1 MRLEQTIRSTMT
13 EAMDMDGRLD
23 QLVRA
28 GLMPT
33 SSLPLLKRAISR
45 MHAGMSLQGAER
57 DVMNMFISSMMFIVL
72 GDDTVFNKA
81 RAGAKG
87 YAAEEV
93 SLDEENNY
101 TVAKGKQGW
110 FVNQNTANGVHNHS
124 VQTGYHDSKQ
134 KAVAWAKNHAGS
146 RAHKIDIKE
155 AKEKT
160 EYDYEGDMA
169 MGQLK
174 SIIAN
179 SQRMHDMLSDDTNLP
194 EWVQSKITLAED
206 YISTASN
213 YMQGEM
219 NEEKM
224 PFEGPYRKVGER
236 KDKYGNP
243 VKNVAKHL
251 AKKAMNAQ
259 KNEEVEQIDE
269 ILPLVAGAAARY
281 AAGKAGA
288 GVVGRTVAGAAT
300 KYAVSKSM
308 NKEEVE
314 ITEASVA
321 DVAKTAHLHVRA
333 GKHDSIHTAIQSA
346 VNTHFPSSVHSSVTR
361 KKVAAQALNRIQS
374 MNKSKM
380 TKEEVQIDELS
391 KKTMGSYVKKASGA
405 EQPKNVMSPKNVPL
419 TKIAA
424 YQGDSETGH
433 FGKRFNQATY
443 DKAERLRKNRETG
456 IKRAVDK
463 ITKEEVEQ
471 VDEISKATMGRY
483 INKAKDSIDMTSY
496 RSGIKDGTAISS
508 STPYKSNNPL
518 EKKLTKRHKGI
529 SMAVKKL
536 TKEDI
541 DAVKQMNES
550 YKTAF
555 ETALN
560 EYGIKSPSELDES
573 KRKEFFNHVDLEF
586 KKGDN

>member
-1 MRLEQTIRSTMT
+1 MNLEQTIKDTVIAESQ
-13 EAMDMDGRLD
+13 DLDGRLQ

-28 GLMPT
+28 GLMPSNT
-33 SSLPLLKRAISR
+33 IPVLRKAI
-45 MHAGMSLQGAER
+45 AKVQGGMTLQGAER
-57 DVMNMFISSMMFIVL
+57 DVMANFINSMMFIVL
-72 GDDTVFNKA
+72 GDDSIFNKA
-81 RAGAKG
+81 RAGAKT
-87 YAAEEV
+87 YATEEV

-146 RAHKIDIKE
+146 RTHKIDIKE

-219 NEEKM
+219 NEE
-224 PFEGPYRKVGER
+224 
-236 KDKYGNP
+236 
-243 VKNVAKHL
+243 
-251 AKKAMNAQ
+251 
-259 KNEEVEQIDE
+259 QIDE
-269 ILPLVAGAAARY
+269 LSKDTYRSYANKASRDYLSGKIKGAKKDSNR
-281 AAGKAGA
+281 GKYIDKA
-288 GVVGRTVAGAAT
+288 VGKVF
-300 KYAVSKSM
+300 
-308 NKEEVE
+308 KESE
-314 ITEASVA
+314 
-321 DVAKTAHLHVRA
+321 
-333 GKHDSIHTAIQSA
+333 
-346 VNTHFPSSVHSSVTR
+346 
-361 KKVAAQALNRIQS
+361 
-374 MNKSKM
+374 
-380 TKEEVQIDELS
+380 QIDELS
-391 KKTMGSYVKKASGA
+391 KKTMGSYIKKASGA
-405 EQPKNVMSPKNVPL
+405 EKPKNVMDPKNVPL

-443 DKAERLRKNRETG
+443 DKAERLHKNRSQG
-456 IKRAVDK
+456 ITRAADK
-463 ITKEEVEQ
+463 LAKEEVEQ

-541 DAVKQMNES
+541 DTAKSMHES
-550 YKTAF
+550 YKNTFDA
-555 ETALN
+555 ALEHYN
-560 EYGIKSPSELDES
+560 IKSPSELDES
-573 KRKEFFNHVDLEF
+573 KRKEFFNHVDQEF

>member
-1 MRLEQTIRSTMT
+1 MT

-81 RAGAKG
+81 RAGAKS
-87 YAAEEV
+87 YA
-93 SLDEENNY
+93 
-101 TVAKGKQGW
+101 T
-110 FVNQNTANGVHNHS
+110 
-124 VQTGYHDSKQ
+124 
-134 KAVAWAKNHAGS
+134 
-146 RAHKIDIKE
+146 E
-155 AKEKT
+155 AKEKA

-224 PFEGPYRKVGER
+224 PFDGPYRKVGER

-314 ITEASVA
+314 V
-321 DVAKTAHLHVRA
+321 
-333 GKHDSIHTAIQSA
+333 
-346 VNTHFPSSVHSSVTR
+346 
-361 KKVAAQALNRIQS
+361 
-374 MNKSKM
+374 
-380 TKEEVQIDELS
+380 IDELS

-433 FGKRFNQATY
+433 FGKRFNQGTY

-471 VDEISKATMGRY
+471 VDEISKKTMGRY

-536 TKEDI
+536 TKEEIEGLEEYAVSKTPPTSRTLKPEVKPTMNPAFKPRTTQSSVGTLAKVRSGMAKRLNNGNVKEDI

>member
-1 MRLEQTIRSTMT
+1 MSLEQTIKDTVIAESQ
-13 EAMDMDGRLD
+13 DLDGRLQ

-28 GLMPT
+28 GLMPSNT
-33 SSLPLLKRAISR
+33 IPVLRKAI
-45 MHAGMSLQGAER
+45 AKVQGGMTLQGAER
-57 DVMNMFISSMMFIVL
+57 DVMANFINSMMFIVL
-72 GDDTVFNKA
+72 GDDSIFNKA
-81 RAGAKG
+81 RAGAKT
-87 YAAEEV
+87 YA
-93 SLDEENNY
+93 
-101 TVAKGKQGW
+101 T
-110 FVNQNTANGVHNHS
+110 
-124 VQTGYHDSKQ
+124 
-134 KAVAWAKNHAGS
+134 
-146 RAHKIDIKE
+146 E
-155 AKEKT
+155 AKEKQ

-219 NEEKM
+219 NEE
-224 PFEGPYRKVGER
+224 
-236 KDKYGNP
+236 
-243 VKNVAKHL
+243 
-251 AKKAMNAQ
+251 
-259 KNEEVEQIDE
+259 
-269 ILPLVAGAAARY
+269 
-281 AAGKAGA
+281 
-288 GVVGRTVAGAAT
+288 
-300 KYAVSKSM
+300 
-308 NKEEVE
+308 
-314 ITEASVA
+314 
-321 DVAKTAHLHVRA
+321 
-333 GKHDSIHTAIQSA
+333 
-346 VNTHFPSSVHSSVTR
+346 
-361 KKVAAQALNRIQS
+361 
-374 MNKSKM
+374 
-380 TKEEVQIDELS
+380 QIDELS

-405 EQPKNVMSPKNVPL
+405 EKPKNVMDPKNVPL

-463 ITKEEVEQ
+463 LAKEEVEQ

-483 INKAKDSIDMTSY
+483 INKAKDSIDNTSY

-541 DAVKQMNES
+541 DTAKSMHES
-550 YKTAF
+550 YKMKFDA
-555 ETALN
+555 ALEHYN
-560 EYGIKSPSELDES
+560 IKSPSELGEEQ
-573 KRKEFFNHVDLEF
+573 RKEFFNHVDQEF